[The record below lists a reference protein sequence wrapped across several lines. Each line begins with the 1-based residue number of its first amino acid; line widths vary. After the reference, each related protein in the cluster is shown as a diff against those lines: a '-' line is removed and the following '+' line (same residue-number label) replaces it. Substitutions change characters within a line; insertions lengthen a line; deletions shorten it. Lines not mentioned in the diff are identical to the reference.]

1 MCGIFGYVGKK
12 NNAAELVIAGIRIL
26 EYRGYD
32 SWGVAALHHGFIKV
46 TKKAGKIPLS
56 KVDFPKTSFALGHTR
71 WATHGGVTD
80 INAHPHLDCTGKIA
94 IIHNGIIE
102 NYSDIK
108 KRLQKSGHKIISETD
123 TEVAVHLIE
132 AYIKEGKSFREA
144 VRLAFN
150 EFVGLNAIV
159 VMDVKTQTFIAVK
172 TGSPL
177 VIGKGG
183 SSGNYISSDAPALIM
198 HTNILHFVED
208 EEVIEITSS
217 VIKGY
222 DQKTGK
228 PKPLKWQK
236 IDWKF
241 DAIDKGNYPTFMLKE
256 IYEQPKV
263 IRNIINQSD
272 TTINDLSKLIKHSFG
287 TYIVA
292 CGTAAYAALA
302 GTYLF
307 SKIAGRH
314 VNFAVGSE
322 FGYQIDFLKET
333 SLIIALS
340 QSGETIDVIDA
351 VKRAKDK
358 RAKIYAFVN
367 TLGSTLYR
375 MADYKS
381 LLLAGPEKAVA
392 STKAFT
398 AKLTYLI
405 LVSYALSG
413 QLSIGK
419 RIVRKAIDSSENIL
433 KNEVDKIKTI
443 AKVFYRKEHMY
454 AIGRGLAYPIA
465 LEAALKIKEISYI
478 HAEGMASGELK
489 HGPIALVEE
498 GTPCIAFLPD
508 DETYG
513 ANLAGAMEMKARGA
527 KIIGISFKPHEIFD
541 YFIDVKDAGPATIIP
556 EAVAAQL
563 LAYYLTIAR
572 GLDPDKPRNL
582 AKSVT
587 VK

>member
-1 MCGIFGYVGKK
+1 MCGIFGYVGEK
-12 NNAAELVIAGIRIL
+12 NNAAEQVLEGIRVL

-32 SWGVAALHHGFIKV
+32 SWGVATLDNGFIKV
-46 TKKAGKIPLS
+46 TKRAGKIPLS
-56 KVDFPKTSFALGHTR
+56 KITFPKTSFALGHTR
-71 WATHGGVTD
+71 WATHGAVTD
-80 INAHPHLDCTGKIA
+80 TNAHPHLDCTGEIA

-102 NYSDIK
+102 NYTDIK
-108 KRLQKSGHKIISETD
+108 KRLQKLGHKIISETD

-132 AYIKEGKSFREA
+132 AYIKEGKTFREA
-144 VRLAFN
+144 VCSAFN

-159 VMDVKTQTFIAVK
+159 VMDSKTRTFIAVK

-177 VIGKGG
+177 VIGKGNG
-183 SSGNYISSDAPALIM
+183 SENYIASDAPALIK
-198 HTNILHFVED
+198 HTNVLHFVED
-208 EEVIEITSS
+208 GEVIEITSCQ
-217 VIKGY
+217 VNGY
-222 DQKTGK
+222 NQKTGK
-228 PKPLKWQK
+228 VKPLKWQK

-241 DAIDKGNYPTFMLKE
+241 DAIDKGKYPYFMLKE

-272 TTINDLSKLIKHSFG
+272 VTIKDLSKLIKHSFG

-292 CGTAAYAALA
+292 CGSAAYAALA

-307 SKIAGRH
+307 SKVAKRH
-314 VNFAVGSE
+314 VNFTVGSE
-322 FGYQIDFLKET
+322 FGYQLDFLKET
-333 SLIIALS
+333 SLVIALS

-351 VKRAKDK
+351 VKKAKDK
-358 RAKIYAFVN
+358 NAIIYAFVN
-367 TLGSTLYR
+367 SLGSTLYR

-405 LVSYALSG
+405 LVSYSLSG
-413 QLSIGK
+413 QLSKGK
-419 RIVRKAIDSSENIL
+419 KIVEKAIDSSEIIL
-433 KNEVDKIKTI
+433 KSEVDKIQTI
-443 AKVFYRKEHMY
+443 AKVIYRSKHLY

-498 GTPCIAFLPD
+498 ATPCIAFLPD

-527 KIIGISFKPHEIFD
+527 KIIGISFKPHEVFD
-541 YFIDVKDAGPATIIP
+541 HFIYVKDAGPASIIP
-556 EAVAAQL
+556 ETVTVQL
-563 LAYYLTIAR
+563 LAYYLAIAR

>member
-1 MCGIFGYVGKK
+1 MCGIFGYVGK
-12 NNAAELVIAGIRIL
+12 NQNAGDLVLDGLRIL

-32 SWGVAALHHGFIKV
+32 SWGVATLKEEKITVK
-46 TKKAGKIPLS
+46 KKAGKIPEE
-56 KVDFPKTSFALGHTR
+56 KIDFPKTSFALGHTR

-80 INAHPHLDCTGKIA
+80 ANAHPHLDCTGNLA

-102 NYSDIK
+102 NYDEIK
-108 KRLQKSGHKIISETD
+108 KELEKEGHTFISQTD

-132 AYIKEGKSFREA
+132 AYLKKGKKFLEA
-144 VRLAFN
+144 VRLAFL
-150 EFVGLNAIV
+150 EFDGLNAII
-159 VMDVKTQTFIAVK
+159 VMDANSKTFVAAK

-177 VIGKGG
+177 VVGKGNG
-183 SSGNYISSDAPALIM
+183 EGNYIASDAPALIK
-198 HTNILHFVED
+198 HTDVLHFIED
-208 EEVIEITSS
+208 GEMIEITTDT
-217 VIKGY
+217 INGY

-228 PKPLKWQK
+228 EKDLSWQTV
-236 IDWKF
+236 DWKF
-241 DAIDKGNYPTFMLKE
+241 DAIDKGDYKHFMLKE

-263 IRNIINQSD
+263 IETILNQAA
-272 TTINDLSKLIKHSFG
+272 TTVEDLADIVKHSYG
-287 TYIVA
+287 TYLVA

-307 SKIAGRH
+307 SKIAKRH
-314 VNFAVGSE
+314 VNYAVGSE
-322 FGYQIDFLKET
+322 FGYQLDFLKKD
-333 SLIIALS
+333 SLVIALS
-340 QSGETIDVIDA
+340 QSGETIDVIEA
-351 VKRAKDK
+351 VKKAKDK
-358 RAKIYAFVN
+358 GATIYALVN
-367 TLGSTLYR
+367 VLGSTLYR

-381 LLLAGPEKAVA
+381 LLMAGPEKAVA

-405 LVSYALSG
+405 LLAFALKG
-413 QLSIGK
+413 NINDGK
-419 RIVRKAIDSSENIL
+419 DEVKKAVFSSTKVLESEVENIQ
-433 KNEVDKIKTI
+433 KI
-443 AKVFYRKEHMY
+443 AKDIYRNNHIY

-489 HGPIALVEE
+489 HGPIALVEK
-498 GTPCIAFLPD
+498 GTPCVAFLPD

-527 KIIGISFKPHEIFD
+527 KIIGISFKNHEVFD
-541 YFIDVKDAGPATIIP
+541 HYIEVNEAGSATIIP
-556 EAVAAQL
+556 ETISVQL
-563 LAYYLTIAR
+563 LAYYLALSR
-572 GLDPDKPRNL
+572 GLDPDMPRNL